1 MSIEMHSF
9 TVTLAAADPSACASR
24 VEHRARVWQAV
35 SELSEAVR
43 RAGMTREAR
52 LRGQDS
58 LGHVL
63 IEATRAGADFLSGLP
78 GVVAVAGRA

>member
-35 SELSEAVR
+35 SDFSRALTA
-43 RAGMTREAR
+43 AGMAREAR
-52 LRGQDS
+52 VRGQDS

-63 IEATRAGADFLSGLP
+63 IEATSTGAAFLSGLP